1 MKIVKKAI
9 TLAPL
14 LMIISS
20 VGCANGGDLSTV
32 DKGVNKVIATD
43 SKSTGETEEI
53 EVVLYSSS
61 QEALV
66 TDVAYSYRSDRGR
79 AYARPLQNGSELH
92 TGDHYKIQ
100 FTPREECYVY
110 IFQYDSSDQLFSLF
124 PPGKNFI
131 GADAGNDNPVRANRT
146 YFVPGEAKSFELD
159 NQTGTEKI
167 LFLAYRERNL
177 ELERKTQNLLQA
189 HEQND
194 TRQVQSAQAEMEGI
208 SKGAKPQVMS
218 DEEATVKNDLEGMFT
233 HVQGRRLV
241 CEEDNC
247 VSSITFEHLP

>member
-1 MKIVKKAI
+1 MKKTI
-9 TLAPL
+9 APL
-14 LMIISS
+14 LMVISS
-20 VGCANGGDLSTV
+20 AGCANGNFDQV
-32 DKGVNKVIATD
+32 EKGVKSAIATD
-43 SKSTGETEEI
+43 SSSTGETETI
-53 EVVLYSSS
+53 KVVLYSSS

-66 TDVAYSYRSDRGR
+66 ADFAYSYRSDRGR
-79 AYARPLQNGSELH
+79 AHARSLQNGSELH

-110 IFQYDSSDQLFSLF
+110 IFQRDSSDQLFSLF
-124 PPGKNFI
+124 PPGKNFV
-131 GADAGNDNPVRANRT
+131 GADAENNPVRADRT
-146 YFVPGEAKSFELD
+146 YFVPGEGKSFELD
-159 NQTGTEKI
+159 NQVGTEEI
-167 LFLAYRERNL
+167 LFLVYRERNL
-177 ELERKTQNLLQA
+177 ELERKSQNLLQA

-208 SKGAKPQVMS
+208 SKGANPQVMS

-233 HVQGRRLV
+233 HVQGQRLV